1 MKTIK
6 IYIQDNAKIDENDQ
20 LGFEKNKGIYK
31 LVNFYFNEVDL
42 SGYWIDPDFDDRS
55 GTQNINFYVSGISFQ
70 TPMTLESETTLRSC
84 LMNC

>member
-31 LVNFYFNEVDL
+31 LVNFFFDETQL
-42 SGYWIDPDFDDRS
+42 SGYWVDPDIDDKTGS
-55 GTQNINFYVSGISFQ
+55 QNINFYVAGISFQ
-70 TPMTLESETTLRSC
+70 TPWTTESEAILRSC
-84 LMNC
+84 LMFC